1 MQGICLTLCGI
12 LSIIRH
18 DRGRERASSLLTKG
32 KVMAKFDTELKE
44 LNALV
49 QEAHHNNA
57 LSDIALERW
66 EVLLDNELE
75 SEDLD

>member
-1 MQGICLTLCGI
+1 
-12 LSIIRH
+12 
-18 DRGRERASSLLTKG
+18 
-32 KVMAKFDTELKE
+32 MAKFDTELKE